1 MDLAYIETGKYEDPG
16 INKTP
21 VQHLSHLSQAMS
33 SPNPAAA
40 IQQSIVEETAKFH
53 TLREEI
59 AKLRSNV
66 QLLAAQQN
74 ENEMVKQELSLL
86 KDDGATPVYKMV
98 GPVLLKQDLDEAKST
113 VEKRLEFIGGERKKV
128 EESLAAKEI
137 KANEIAA
144 AVQQMN
150 GALQQAAVEATRAI
164 AAEAQSARS

>member
-1 MDLAYIETGKYEDPG
+1 
-16 INKTP
+16 
-21 VQHLSHLSQAMS
+21 MS

-59 AKLRSNV
+59 AKLRTNV

-86 KDDGATPVYKMV
+86 NDDAPVYKMV

>member
-1 MDLAYIETGKYEDPG
+1 
-16 INKTP
+16 
-21 VQHLSHLSQAMS
+21 MS

-59 AKLRSNV
+59 AKLRTNV

-86 KDDGATPVYKMV
+86 NDDAPVYKMV

-128 EESLAAKEI
+128 EESLAAKEF

>member
-1 MDLAYIETGKYEDPG
+1 
-16 INKTP
+16 
-21 VQHLSHLSQAMS
+21 MS

-59 AKLRSNV
+59 AKLRTNV

-86 KDDGATPVYKMV
+86 NDDAPVYKMV

-144 AVQQMN
+144 AVQHMN

>member
-1 MDLAYIETGKYEDPG
+1 
-16 INKTP
+16 
-21 VQHLSHLSQAMS
+21 MS
-33 SPNPAAA
+33 SLNPAAA

-59 AKLRSNV
+59 AKLRTNV

-86 KDDGATPVYKMV
+86 NDDAPVYKMV